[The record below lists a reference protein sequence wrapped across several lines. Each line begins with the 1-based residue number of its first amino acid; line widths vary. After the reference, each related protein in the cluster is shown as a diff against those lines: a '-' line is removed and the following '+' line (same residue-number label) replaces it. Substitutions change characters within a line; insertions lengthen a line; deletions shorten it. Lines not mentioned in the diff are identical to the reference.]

1 MGGRGRRRSGDPGIA
16 VFESTCAVGSG
27 AEARAG
33 SLIFYQK
40 LREASFYARRHDISE
55 DGNCI
60 KNLWP
65 LWNDVAAMRMMY
77 RTYVGS

>member
-16 VFESTCAVGSG
+16 VFESTCA

-55 DGNCI
+55 DGNRI
-60 KNLWP
+60 KDLWP
-65 LWNDVAAMRMMY
+65 LWNDVAAMRVMH